1 MFLLY
6 DQDFEM
12 FLFKFGSFIFIVS
25 DTINLIGGVA
35 INRYVE
41 PAKIIHL
48 YDIIVVVLDTLLT
61 GANLF

>member
-6 DQDFEM
+6 GQDFEM

-35 INRYVE
+35 IHIYVE
-41 PAKIIHL
+41 TAKIIHL
-48 YDIIVVVLDTLLT
+48 YDQVVVLDTLLT

>member
-1 MFLLY
+1 
-6 DQDFEM
+6 M

-35 INRYVE
+35 IHIYVE
-41 PAKIIHL
+41 TAKIIHL
-48 YDIIVVVLDTLLT
+48 YDQVVVLDTLLT

>member
-6 DQDFEM
+6 GQDFEM
-12 FLFKFGSFIFIVS
+12 FLFHSEVLFFIVS

-35 INRYVE
+35 INIYVE

>member
-1 MFLLY
+1 
-6 DQDFEM
+6 M